1 MIRGIYTSGLGM
13 IRETKRLDVVSN
25 NLANAST
32 TGFKTEG
39 TVQGNFKKQLDDIV
53 VAGNKIDV
61 ANYTPDIV
69 RSYTN
74 YTQGS
79 LRSTGNLTDLAISND
94 NYAFFT
100 VEDKNGN
107 ELYTRDGNFT
117 IDKDRFLVTTDGY
130 RVLGEEGYINL
141 ADDNFAIGI
150 DGKIFNDTGVSL
162 GQVKMTSFTNPET
175 LDKLG
180 NNFLAATETSEKRP
194 FEGEIEQGYL
204 EMSNVNTVTEMVNMI
219 NISRAYEANQKVL
232 QVQDEMLGKAT
243 TEVGRI

>member
-39 TVQGNFKKQLDDIV
+39 TIQGNFKKKLDDIV
-53 VAGNKIDV
+53 VAGNKIDI

-69 RSYTN
+69 RAYTN

-79 LRSTGNLTDLAISND
+79 LRSTGNLTDLAIAND

-100 VEDKNGN
+100 VEDKNGDK
-107 ELYTRDGNFT
+107 LYTRDGNFV
-117 IDKDRFLVTTDGY
+117 IDKDKFLVTTDGY
-130 RVLGEEGYINL
+130 KVLGEDGYINL
-141 ADDNFAIGI
+141 ADENFSVAV

-162 GQVKMTSFTNPET
+162 GQVKITSFNDPET
-175 LDKLG
+175 LLKLG
-180 NNFLAATETSEKRP
+180 NNFLAATDASEERP
-194 FEGEIEQGYL
+194 FEGEIQQGYL

-243 TEVGRI
+243 SEVGRI

>member
-32 TGFKTEG
+32 TGFKTAG
-39 TVQGNFKKQLDDIV
+39 TVQGNFKKQLDDII
-53 VAGNKIDV
+53 VAGNKIDI
-61 ANYTPDIV
+61 ANYTPDLV
-69 RSYTN
+69 SAYTN

-100 VEDKNGN
+100 VEDKDEN

-117 IDKDRFLVTTDGY
+117 IDKDRYLVTTEGY

-141 ADDNFAIGI
+141 SDDNFAVGI

-162 GQVKMTSFTNPET
+162 GQIKITSFTNPET
-175 LDKLG
+175 LSKLG
-180 NNFLAATETSEKRP
+180 NNFVTATETSEKRP

-243 TEVGRI
+243 SEVGRV